1 MLPGQLRQKNS
12 RSSMSLGIVLFDQG
26 QLAIVLSAD
35 VRTKIF
41 ILEKTIAG
49 HLWSFDRSLLS
60 DVREIKDES

>member
-1 MLPGQLRQKNS
+1 
-12 RSSMSLGIVLFDQG
+12 MSLGIVLFDQG